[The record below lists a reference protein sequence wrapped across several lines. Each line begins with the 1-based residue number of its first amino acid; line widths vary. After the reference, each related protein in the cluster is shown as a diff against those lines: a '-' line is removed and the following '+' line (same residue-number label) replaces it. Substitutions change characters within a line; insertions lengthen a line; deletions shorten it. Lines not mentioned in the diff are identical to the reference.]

1 MSYSRQSCWRSAL
14 WLRTKLS
21 TILSCVGIQYRCD
34 VAELTIN
41 IGLLATTTA
50 NPEPL
55 NALASLY
62 SATSATRLATDKP
75 YVDPTILRYYVVL
88 HDVRNGDLDEYVRL
102 TRGYYRDLMA
112 L

>member
-1 MSYSRQSCWRSAL
+1 M
-14 WLRTKLS
+14 
-21 TILSCVGIQYRCD
+21 ID
-34 VAELTIN
+34 

-62 SATSATRLATDKP
+62 SATSATRLAVDKP

-102 TRGYYRDLMA
+102 TQGYYRDLTA